1 MRRRVA
7 LTILLVSAVAV
18 LLTASAGAADNP
30 KFLMANGT
38 EIFLGLQSGEVKCAG
53 GQPTG
58 LQYPYRQC
66 SEGTNRTLVRGEV
79 QTVLLSGVTGTAAA
93 MFAGATH
100 RSVVNCNLDA
110 DLKGQC
116 WGTFKMTVP
125 GQGEWEGAWEGQFD
139 LANLTGSYS
148 AVGHG
153 LGGPLDGLQMK
164 YDAVYGGFT
173 GPFAFNVRVNSK

>member
-1 MRRRVA
+1 MLRRLAV
-7 LTILLVSAVAV
+7 TILLVSAVAFI
-18 LLTASAGAADNP
+18 LTSPASASDNP
-30 KFLMANGT
+30 KFLMATGT
-38 EIFLGLQSGEVKCAG
+38 EIFIGLQPGEVKCAG

-58 LQYPYRQC
+58 LHYPSRECTQ
-66 SEGTNRTLVRGEV
+66 GTNQTLVRGEV
-79 QTVLLSGVTGTAAA
+79 QTVLLSAVTGTAAA
-93 MFAGATH
+93 MVARATH
-100 RSVVNCNLDA
+100 SLVTNCNWDA
-110 DLKGQC
+110 DLKGHC

-125 GQGEWEGAWEGQFD
+125 GQGEWEGIWEGKFD

-173 GPFAFNVRVNSK
+173 GPFEFNVRVNSK